1 MNVAGQLKAVA
12 ANIKDRRLDLNFSQT
27 YVAQRLNVT
36 QNAYSKME
44 IGKTK
49 MSVERLYE
57 IANVLE
63 TSPRQLINPVTL
75 HQIK

>member
-1 MNVAGQLKAVA
+1 MNVTGQLKAVA
-12 ANIKDRRLDLNFSQT
+12 ANIKDRRLDLNLSQT

-63 TSPRQLINPVTL
+63 TSPKQLINTSAL
-75 HQIK
+75 HQVK

>member
-1 MNVAGQLKAVA
+1 MSIAGQLKAVS

-27 YVAQRLNVT
+27 YVAERLKVT

-63 TSPRQLINPVTL
+63 TSPGQLISAPVL

>member
-1 MNVAGQLKAVA
+1 MNIAGQLKAVS

-27 YVAQRLNVT
+27 YVAERLKVT

-63 TSPRQLINPVTL
+63 TSPSQLINTAAL

>member
-1 MNVAGQLKAVA
+1 MNIAGQLKAVA

-27 YVAQRLNVT
+27 YVAERLKVT

-63 TSPRQLINPVTL
+63 TSPRQLINAATL

>member
-1 MNVAGQLKAVA
+1 MSIAGQLKAVS

-27 YVAQRLNVT
+27 YVAERLKVT

-63 TSPRQLINPVTL
+63 TSPGQLINTTAL

>member
-1 MNVAGQLKAVA
+1 MNIAGQLKAVS

-27 YVAQRLNVT
+27 YVAERLKVT

-63 TSPRQLINPVTL
+63 TSPGQLINAPVL

>member
-1 MNVAGQLKAVA
+1 MNIASQLKAVA
-12 ANIKDRRLDLNFSQT
+12 ANIKDRRLNLNLSQT
-27 YVAQRLNVT
+27 YVAQKLNVT

-57 IANVLE
+57 IASVLE
-63 TSPRQLINPVTL
+63 TSPRQLISTAAL
-75 HQIK
+75 HQVK